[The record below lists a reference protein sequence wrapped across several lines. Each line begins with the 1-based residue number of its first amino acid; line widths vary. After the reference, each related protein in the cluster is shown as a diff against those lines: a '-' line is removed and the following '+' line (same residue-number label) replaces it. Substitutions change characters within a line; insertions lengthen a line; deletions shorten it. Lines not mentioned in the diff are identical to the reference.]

1 MSDTYLL
8 PASLT
13 QRRLW
18 LLDQLGPGAA
28 TYNIAWLV
36 SLDGPLDVA
45 ALEAALTRLVARHES
60 LRTHF
65 TAVDGEPAQV
75 VEPAGPVRLHPVDA
89 GEDWRRHVD
98 EAARRPFDL
107 AAGPLTRF
115 TLLRRPD
122 GSHALVWVVHHAVAD
137 GWSFGVLFG
146 ELTAAY
152 AGEALPDA
160 PMQYGDFA
168 IWQREQA
175 RLGAFDDDL
184 TYWHRALTGAPVLL
198 DLPADRPR
206 PAEQDDAGGTVTREV
221 PPELTARLRQGTGT
235 VLTPLLAGFQALLHR
250 LTGQDDLLVAL
261 PVAARTRP
269 RTRDVVG
276 FFANTL
282 ALRAV
287 FPAGVTFGQLLAAA
301 RDSVAA
307 AQTRQ
312 EAPFEQVV
320 ERLAVPRSLAH
331 PPLVQVMFA
340 LEEAPPSR
348 TAAGLRVTPRLW
360 ENGTVKFDLTLTV
373 EDRPAGLRLRVT
385 YRSGLFDEARIRA
398 LTEQYLALL
407 AAGLDRPET
416 PVATVPLL
424 GEGDRARLRA
434 YGTGDAVPAV
444 ADLSRLT
451 GDAIAVSGPDGE
463 LSYRELDARANRLAH
478 LLRAH
483 GAGPDTPVGLAL
495 GRGTW
500 LVAAILAVWRAGAG
514 YLPLD
519 PSLPPARIAT
529 MLADARP
536 PVVLTD
542 GPFDDPHTR
551 VVRVDTVDA
560 DRFPASGPPRVEVHP
575 DALAY
580 LLYTSGSTG
589 RPKGVAVSHA
599 AVTDLLAGFRTVLGL
614 TAADRVAAV
623 TTHAFDISVVEL
635 VLPLLAGARIEMIDA
650 DTARDAA
657 LLRAALAD
665 RRVTVAQG
673 TPATWRMLVTAGG
686 VPPGVRLRISG
697 GEALSRDLAD
707 RLRDGGTVINGY
719 GPSETTV
726 YSTAGPVGP
735 DGPVSLGR
743 PTPNTTVHLLDPA
756 GQPVPEGVVGELHIG
771 GPGVARGY
779 LGQAGATAA
788 RFRPDPY
795 RPGGRLY
802 ATGDLGRWRS
812 DGTLDFLGRADAQLK
827 VRGFRIEPGEIET
840 LLREHPAVTEAV
852 VTARGGGRLAAYV
865 VTTGGWTAAELWPQL
880 RAGITA
886 RLPDYMIPAALVVLD
901 ALPRTA
907 SGKAD
912 RAALPEP
919 SWRET
924 TGAPAVLAR
933 TPVEERLSALWREV
947 LNLPEVGVHDNFFAL
962 GGHSLN
968 AARLIA
974 RIRTAFGADVTLR
987 DLFAAPTVAE
997 LAPLL
1002 DRATRPAS
1010 PLTGPARPAPDRLPD
1025 SLDSL
1030 SDDEIDALLDALTS
1044 EEES

>member
-1 MSDTYLL
+1 M

-18 LLDQLGPGAA
+18 LLDQLSPGSA

-36 SLDGPLDVA
+36 VLDGPLDGP

-75 VEPAGPVRLHPVDA
+75 VAPAGPVRLHPVETGD
-89 GEDWRRHVD
+89 DWRRHVN

-107 AAGPLTRF
+107 AAGPLNRF

-146 ELTAAY
+146 ELAAAY

-175 RLGAFDDDL
+175 ARGAFDDDL
-184 TYWHRALTGAPVLL
+184 DHWHRALAGAPVLL

-206 PAEQDDAGGTVTREV
+206 PPEQDDAGGTVTCDV
-221 PPELTARLRQGTGT
+221 PAELTARLHRGRST
-235 VLTPLLAGFQALLHR
+235 LLLAGFQALLHR
-250 LTGQDDLLVAL
+250 LTGQDDLLVGL

-269 RTRDVVG
+269 QTRDVVG

-287 FPAGVTFGQLLAAA
+287 FPEGVTFGQLVTAAQ
-301 RDSVAA
+301 DSVAA

-320 ERLAVPRSLAH
+320 ERLAVPRSLSH

-340 LEEAPPSR
+340 LEEAPPPR
-348 TAAGLRVTPRLW
+348 TAAGLTITPELW

-373 EDRPAGLRLRVT
+373 EERADRLRLRVT
-385 YRSGLFDEARIRA
+385 YRSGLFDETRVRA
-398 LTEQYLALL
+398 LTGQYLALL
-407 AAGLDRPET
+407 EAGLDRPGT
-416 PVATVPLL
+416 PVATLPMLRP
-424 GEGDRARLRA
+424 GDRERLRG
-434 YGTGDAVPAV
+434 YGTGDPLPAV
-444 ADLSRLT
+444 ADLTRLT
-451 GDAIAVSGPDGE
+451 GDAIAVSGPDGR

-478 LLRAH
+478 LLHAH

-495 GRGTW
+495 GRSTW

-519 PSLPPARIAT
+519 PGLPPARIAT

-542 GPFDDPHTR
+542 APFDDPRST
-551 VVRVDTVDA
+551 VVRVDTADL
-560 DRFPASGPPRVEVHP
+560 DRFPASAPPPVETHP

-589 RPKGVAVSHA
+589 RPKGVAVPHA
-599 AVTDLLAGFRTVLGL
+599 AVTDLLAGFHAVLGL

-657 LLRAALAD
+657 LLRAALAG

-686 VPPGVRLRISG
+686 VPAGVRLRISG

-726 YSTAGPVGP
+726 YSTAGPAGP

-743 PTPNTTVHLLDPA
+743 PTPNTTVYLLDAA
-756 GQPVPEGVVGELHIG
+756 GRPVPEGVVGELHIG

-779 LGQAGATAA
+779 LGQPGATAA

-795 RPGGRLY
+795 RAGGRLY
-802 ATGDLGRWRS
+802 ATGDLGRWRA

-840 LLREHPAVTEAV
+840 LLREHPAVAEAV
-852 VTARGGGRLAAYV
+852 VTARDGGRLAAYV
-865 VTTGGWTAAELWPQL
+865 VTTGERSAAGLWPQL
-880 RAGITA
+880 RSGLAA

-924 TGAPAVLAR
+924 TATPAVLAR
-933 TPVEERLSALWREV
+933 TPVESELSALWREV

-1010 PLTGPARPAPDRLPD
+1010 PHTGPARPAPDRLPD

-1030 SDDEIDALLDALTS
+1030 SDAEIDALLDALTS